1 MLKFQQV
8 FSLEEYALN
17 NRYESFTL
25 LMTKIN
31 KSIRKIK
38 NIEMEE
44 YKLKGVH
51 VSILYYLYLDKEL
64 VAKELC
70 DRCEEDK
77 GTISRTLIY
86 LEKVGLIKCDSKFKK
101 KYNSPYSLTES
112 GKEIAVKIEEKIN
125 RILVAVDDC
134 LTPDERLTF
143 YKKLSAISNSLEE
156 INNNLQK
163 SGEE

>member
-1 MLKFQQV
+1 M
-8 FSLEEYALN
+8 N

-25 LMTKIN
+25 LMNKIN

-70 DRCEEDK
+70 AHCGP
-77 GTISRTLIY
+77 GTI
-86 LEKVGLIKCDSKFKK
+86 GLVIT
-101 KYNSPYSLTES
+101 P
-112 GKEIAVKIEEKIN
+112 KIGTIN
-125 RILVAVDDC
+125 L
-134 LTPDERLTF
+134 
-143 YKKLSAISNSLEE
+143 K
-156 INNNLQK
+156 
-163 SGEE
+163 

>member
-8 FSLEEYALN
+8 FSLEECTLN

-25 LMTKIN
+25 LMNKIN

-86 LEKVGLIKCDSKFKK
+86 LEKAEMIKSDKSVKVEKTLKDQIAPFGV
-101 KYNSPYSLTES
+101 YVYTNI
-112 GKEIAVKIEEKIN
+112 KE
-125 RILVAVDDC
+125 
-134 LTPDERLTF
+134 
-143 YKKLSAISNSLEE
+143 
-156 INNNLQK
+156 
-163 SGEE
+163 

>member
-1 MLKFQQV
+1 M
-8 FSLEEYALN
+8 N

-25 LMTKIN
+25 LMNKIN

-51 VSILYYLYLDKEL
+51 VSILYYLYLDQEL

-86 LEKVGLIKCDSKFKK
+86 LEKAEMIKCDSKYLK
-101 KYNSPYSLTES
+101 KYNSPYSLTDK
-112 GKEIAVKIEEKIN
+112 GMEIAKKIEEKIN
-125 RILVAVDDC
+125 RILFAVNGC
-134 LTPDERLTF
+134 LTTEERTLF
-143 YKKLSAISNSLEE
+143 YKQLNTISDVLDEISN
-156 INNNLQK
+156 NLK
-163 SGEE
+163 N

>member
-1 MLKFQQV
+1 MD
-8 FSLEEYALN
+8 

-25 LMTKIN
+25 LMAKIN

-38 NIEMEE
+38 NVEMEE

-77 GTISRTLIY
+77 ATISRTLIY
-86 LEKVGLIKCDSKFKK
+86 LEKVGLIKCNSKYKK
-101 KYNSPYSLTES
+101 KYNNPYSLTNK
-112 GKEIAVKIEEKIN
+112 GVKIAINIENKIN
-125 RILVAVDDC
+125 RILFAVNGC
-134 LTPDERLTF
+134 LTTEERVVF
-143 YKKLSAISNSLEE
+143 YKQLNTISTTLDKISN
-156 INNNLQK
+156 NLKK
-163 SGEE
+163 SGE